1 MRDDILEILHDIR
14 PDVDFE
20 DESQE
25 LITDGVL
32 ESFDIVSLITAL
44 TDEFDITIRPKEVV
58 PANLNSV
65 DAILAMVERLIE
77 G

>member
-1 MRDDILEILHDIR
+1 MREDILEILRDIR
-14 PDVDFE
+14 PDIDFE

-25 LITDGVL
+25 LVTDGVL

-44 TDEFDITIRPKEVV
+44 TDEFDITIRPKEVN
-58 PANLNSV
+58 PSNLNSV
-65 DAILAMVERLIE
+65 EAIMAMVERLME